1 MPVFHD
7 GLECSSDPNNSTSI
21 VLPPFSQWPSLDYNV
36 YASIVGD
43 CAWATGGCPI
53 TQQNFIDLIYGAISQ
68 ETRQTPVY
76 PEFVLSFYAVPLAVG
91 LTLSL
96 SSQLC
101 RDAHPVL
108 PQARV

>member
-76 PEFVLSFYAVPLAVG
+76 PECVSLVLS
-91 LTLSL
+91 LTE
-96 SSQLC
+96 
-101 RDAHPVL
+101 PWG
-108 PQARV
+108 